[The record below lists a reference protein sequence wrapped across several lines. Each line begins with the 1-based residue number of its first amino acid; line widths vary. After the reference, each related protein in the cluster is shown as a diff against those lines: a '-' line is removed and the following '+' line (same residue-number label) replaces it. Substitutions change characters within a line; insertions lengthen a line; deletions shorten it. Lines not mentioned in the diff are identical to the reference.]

1 MSEQRDPHAD
11 QEWSDQERGLR
22 EERLGLASA
31 GAEPRVAQYRLLA
44 RVLSE
49 PAEDSLPHNFAALV
63 ARRAEAVSEMAG
75 DRVESWVQRVLLAVL
90 ALTFIA
96 FFAGDL
102 LAWLQS
108 AFAGGAGGADE
119 PRGSPT
125 ARWVLAIGLCIVLSF
140 LVELWTSLA
149 AGHTRLETRAPRG

>member
-11 QEWSDQERGLR
+11 REWSDQERGLR

-63 ARRAEAVSEMAG
+63 ARRAEAASEMAG
-75 DRVESWVQRVLLAVL
+75 DRVERWVQHVLLAVL
-90 ALTFIA
+90 ALMFIA

-102 LAWLQS
+102 
-108 AFAGGAGGADE
+108 
-119 PRGSPT
+119 P
-125 ARWVLAIGLCIVLSF
+125 ARR
-140 LVELWTSLA
+140 TSLA
-149 AGHTRLETRAPRG
+149 AAPLRGGSSRLACASGSRSSSSCGPLLPVLATRGSRPGRRGDEMAGLAMF

>member
-11 QEWSDQERGLR
+11 REWSDQERGLR

-63 ARRAEAVSEMAG
+63 ARRAEAASEMAG
-75 DRVESWVQRVLLAVL
+75 DRVERWVQHVLLAVL
-90 ALTFIA
+90 ALMFIA

-102 LAWLQS
+102 LAWLQL
-108 AFAGGAGGADE
+108 FAGGAGAADE
-119 PRGSPT
+119 PGGSPT
-125 ARWVLAIGLCIVLSF
+125 ARWVLAIGLCIGLSF
-140 LVELWTSLA
+140 LVELWTSLTGP
-149 AGHTRLETRAPRG
+149 GHTRLETRAPRG